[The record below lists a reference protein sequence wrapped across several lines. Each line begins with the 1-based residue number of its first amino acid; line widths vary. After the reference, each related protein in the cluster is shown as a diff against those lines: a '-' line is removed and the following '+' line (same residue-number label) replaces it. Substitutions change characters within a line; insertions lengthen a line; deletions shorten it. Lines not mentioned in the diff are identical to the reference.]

1 MTVQGGGMFDKYNSQ
16 RRDALA
22 DIFDGIDPAL
32 QKRLEQT
39 AGMDILEKLNCQCR
53 RPKFVL
59 SEDIE
64 SDDDIVIVTEEDEK
78 YVSRRRHAVGDIYEG
93 VNPELLKRLSPEVVK
108 FYKSEKLGCPDKS
121 APKVTVKIRRSFS
134 MVSENEML
142 KFNGFCLHARRNGV
156 PDISEKLQSFEK
168 KYLRNIYFSS
178 FGSPNS
184 VLCY

>member
-1 MTVQGGGMFDKYNSQ
+1 MFDRYNSH

-39 AGMDILEKLNCQCR
+39 AGMDIVEKLKCQCR
-53 RPKFVL
+53 RPKFVV
-59 SEDIE
+59 SEDNE
-64 SDDDIVIVTEEDEK
+64 SDDDIVIITEEDDK

-108 FYKSEKLGCPDKS
+108 FYKSEKSCSDNF

-142 KFNGFCLHARRNGV
+142 KFNGFSLHARRNGV